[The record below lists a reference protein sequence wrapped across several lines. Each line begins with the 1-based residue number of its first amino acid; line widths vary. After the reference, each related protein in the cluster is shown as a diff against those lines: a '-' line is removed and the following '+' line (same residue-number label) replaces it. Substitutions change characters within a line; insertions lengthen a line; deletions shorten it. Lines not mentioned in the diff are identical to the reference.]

1 MIETEAVEQITNG
14 LRSLVW
20 TVAIVS
26 GLAGACLGAVC
37 SLAILWAVRLRGHD
51 ARPDTTA
58 KRSSIDGLHAAGA
71 GRDSDSA
78 RPRSRSNGTADSA
91 GSCPACPESCGSSAG
106 AVPARTAA

>member
-26 GLAGACLGAVC
+26 GLAGACLGTVC
-37 SLAILWAVRLRGHD
+37 SLAILWAVRIRGHD

-58 KRSSIDGLHAAGA
+58 KRSPIDGLHAMGPPTVLVPVRPAPSHA
-71 GRDSDSA
+71 DLVRVRSLLVQQLDS
-78 RPRSRSNGTADSA
+78 
-91 GSCPACPESCGSSAG
+91 PEMQA
-106 AVPARTAA
+106 

>member
-20 TVAIVS
+20 TVAIAS

-51 ARPDTTA
+51 ARPDTAA
-58 KRSSIDGLHAAGA
+58 KRSPIDGLHATGA

-78 RPRSRSNGTADSA
+78 RPSRRSNGTADSV
-91 GSCPACPESCGSSAG
+91 SPCPTCPESCGSRAG
-106 AVPARTAA
+106 AVSARTAA